1 MTLSLSGGELG
12 RKLGTPFSTRRTFK
26 PRKPSVK
33 LTLETQNH
41 AMSFPCSPKTPLSM
55 PESPL
60 GAPHKA
66 SDVTTRPVC
75 VWLREPLTSEP
86 SSSRGHPTPTCLQV
100 LLPTSAQV
108 FSMVATRYANSV
120 VTNLQASTG
129 TEGLRTRAHSTLD
142 YLRVVTG
149 RCESHFHTYKTWL
162 AILPTL

>member
-66 SDVTTRPVC
+66 SDMTTRPVC

-86 SSSRGHPTPTCLQV
+86 RSSRSHPTPTCLQV
-100 LLPTSAQV
+100 LLPTLARLFHGRHSVCQLCGHKPTGVHRNRRPEDQGPLHPRLPKSCDWQV
-108 FSMVATRYANSV
+108 
-120 VTNLQASTG
+120 
-129 TEGLRTRAHSTLD
+129 
-142 YLRVVTG
+142 
-149 RCESHFHTYKTWL
+149 
-162 AILPTL
+162 